1 MTRPG
6 FLASDHGISWITPS
20 EVSIIKNEWT
30 PLRVAMFRVSRCLFI
45 PDNGLPT
52 PNTEATWLTGG
63 VSNTVQ

>member
-1 MTRPG
+1 
-6 FLASDHGISWITPS
+6 
-20 EVSIIKNEWT
+20 
-30 PLRVAMFRVSRCLFI
+30 MFRVPRCLFI